1 MTMQSFGPRAL
12 TPGDGRD
19 WLIQAGQLI
28 GRRLWL
34 FIAVALFAPAG
45 TALLLALPVWG
56 LVAAGAWRMGHAD
69 RHRLLLRLALELY
82 GRVGLRPGP
91 RRQPQAV
98 AIGTATV

>member
-1 MTMQSFGPRAL
+1 MQSFGPRAL

-56 LVAAGAWRMGHAD
+56 WWLPAPPSSA
-69 RHRLLLRLALELY
+69 
-82 GRVGLRPGP
+82 
-91 RRQPQAV
+91 
-98 AIGTATV
+98 TACP